1 MEHLVLPEGQHIK
14 MSNIITITWKAGC
27 IRFYHIDQGDMYA
40 LDWHAIS
47 PLVFNEELNRTTRE
61 YMDYLNRNG
70 IPNED

>member
-1 MEHLVLPEGQHIK
+1 MEHLILPEGQHIA
-14 MSNIITITWKAGC
+14 MCNMLTITWKAGM
-27 IRFYHIDQGDMYA
+27 ITFYHVCNNEMYA

-70 IPNED
+70 IPNET